1 MAAQIKE
8 AKTPLSKMTWHPD
21 VPSSAMGPEE
31 YNSTLSRN
39 VETDVRGIRSVL
51 GDEEILDTITG
62 TPIYVTGGYRLDNSW
77 WYIVG
82 TAAGVWYGSDDG
94 AAWTDITPNGTPL
107 PGYSQDM
114 NITEAWNGTTLVI
127 NDAINPPM
135 FLLGAAA
142 AFESYSN
149 TPPQTVAV
157 GGVSG
162 DGTYVTYSFAAWT
175 GAGLPFPVG
184 SYVNIQGFFPN
195 GYNSTAASPFYV
207 VAATDTSIT
216 VANTTTTTVDQGG
229 TISAYY
235 TWNYNP
241 AWTSLTA
248 GFVRLFNTPNVGS
261 ILIAGDLTANLG
273 DSTEISQPT
282 TVRWSQAF
290 GLNAVPVT
298 WQPTVTNVANELEVP
313 VRGPVVDGFAAAGN
327 FYVSSYWDTVV
338 FSPIN
343 YQTTTIPILGVRPFT
358 QGRGLLGANTWASA
372 DDLVIG
378 IDARDIWVFNGSQ
391 FKGLGNQR
399 IKNYILGNIN
409 PDYVDKIFFE
419 NNTNKNQIEIYY
431 PDLNSTGWCNK
442 MISYRYDLDV
452 FNPPRDIPDGS
463 FATEGPLWTTLPDS
477 SLGYDDSYRT
487 VVYVRGVA
495 SSKLVQKDIGFE
507 FITGAITSVFRR
519 DNILVLPNYS
529 QQVMI
534 HRVLPAVNNLDDDN
548 LVTVSTGTIDVTVGG
563 SNSVGEPVT
572 LKNTVI
578 LDIDTDNPW
587 CQITQN
593 VFRTNTIILQNTS
606 STTCWI
612 CTGLTWQYTE
622 TQDAV

>member
-62 TPIYVTGGYRLDNSW
+62 TPIYVTGGYRLDDSW
-77 WYIVG
+77 WYVVG
-82 TAAGVWYGSDDG
+82 TAEGVWYGSDDG
-94 AAWTDITPNGTPL
+94 AAWTDITPIYTPL
-107 PGYSQDM
+107 VGYSEDM
-114 NITEAWNGTTLVI
+114 NITEAWNGTTLII
-127 NDAINPPM
+127 NDGVNPPM
-135 FLLGAAA
+135 ILLGNAVR
-142 AFESYSN
+142 FEAYSN
-149 TPPQTVAV
+149 TPPQQILSIT
-157 GGVSG
+157 G
-162 DGTYVTYSFAAWT
+162 DGTTAVYEFATWT
-175 GAGLPFPVG
+175 GLGLPFPVG
-184 SYVNIQGFFPN
+184 EYVRIRNCVPDTYN
-195 GYNSTAASPFYV
+195 GIYQIIDATDNTITVYNAETASPDELGVIRPYWV
-207 VAATDTSIT
+207 
-216 VANTTTTTVDQGG
+216 
-229 TISAYY
+229 
-235 TWNYNP
+235 WNYSP
-241 AWTSLTA
+241 EFTSLSA
-248 GFVRLFNTPNVGS
+248 GFVRLFNSPNVGS
-261 ILIAGDLTANLG
+261 ILIAGNLTGNLG
-273 DSTEISQPT
+273 DSTEQYFPN

-290 GLNAVPVT
+290 GIDQAPAT
-298 WQPTVTNVANELEVP
+298 WEPSLDNVANELEVP
-313 VRGPVVDGFAAAGN
+313 VRGPVLDGFAAAGN
-327 FYVSSYWDTVV
+327 FFVQSYWDTVV

-343 YQTTTIPILGVRPFT
+343 YQTTTIPILGVRQFT
-358 QGRGLLGANTWASA
+358 QGRGLLTTNAWASA

-378 IDARDIWVFNGSQ
+378 IDARDIWVFNGQQ

-409 PDYVDKIFFE
+409 PDYAERIFVE

-431 PDLNSTGWCNK
+431 PDLNSTGWCNR
-442 MISYRYDLDV
+442 MISYRYDLDA
-452 FNPPRDIPDGS
+452 FNPPRDIPSGS

-495 SSKLVQKDIGFE
+495 STALVQKDIGFE

-572 LKNTVI
+572 LKNTVT

-593 VFRTNTIILQNTS
+593 VFRTNTIILENTS

-612 CTGLTWQYTE
+612 CTGITWQFTE

>member
-8 AKTPLSKMTWHPD
+8 AKTPLSKMSWHPD

-31 YNSTLSRN
+31 YNATQSRN
-39 VETDVRGIRSVL
+39 VETDVRGVRSVL
-51 GDEEILDTITG
+51 GDEPILDALTG
-62 TPIYVTGGYRLDNSW
+62 TPIYVTGGYRLDDSW

-82 TAAGVWYGSDDG
+82 TAEGVWYGSDDG
-94 AAWTDITPNGTPL
+94 ASWTDITPIYTPL
-107 PGYSQDM
+107 VGYSEDM
-114 NITEAWNGTTLVI
+114 NITEAWNGTTLII
-127 NDAINPPM
+127 NDGVNPPM
-135 FLLGAAA
+135 ILLGGAAR
-142 AFESYSN
+142 FEAYSN
-149 TPPQTVAV
+149 TPPQQILSIT
-157 GGVSG
+157 G
-162 DGTYVTYSFAAWT
+162 DGTTVVYEFATWT
-175 GAGLPFPVG
+175 GLGLPFPVG
-184 SYVNIQGFFPN
+184 EFVRIRNCVPDTYN
-195 GYNSTAASPFYV
+195 GVYEIIDATDNTITVYNAETASP
-207 VAATDTSIT
+207 DEL
-216 VANTTTTTVDQGG
+216 G
-229 TISAYY
+229 TIRPYWI
-235 TWNYNP
+235 WNYNN
-241 AWTSLTA
+241 AFTSLSA
-248 GFVRLFNTPNVGS
+248 GFVRLFNSPNVGS
-261 ILIAGDLTANLG
+261 ILIAGNLTGNLG
-273 DSTEISQPT
+273 DSTEQYFPN

-290 GLNAVPVT
+290 GIDQAPST
-298 WQPTVTNVANELEVP
+298 WEPSLDNVANELEVP
-313 VRGPVVDGFAAAGN
+313 LRGPVLDGFAAGGN
-327 FYVSSYWDTVV
+327 FFVQSYWDTVV

-343 YQTTTIPILGVRPFT
+343 YQTTTIPILGVRQFT
-358 QGRGLLGANTWASA
+358 QGRGLLTTNAWSSA

-378 IDARDIWVFNGSQ
+378 IDARDIWVFNGQQ

-409 PDYVDKIFFE
+409 PDYVERIFVE

-495 SSKLVQKDIGFE
+495 SSELVQKDISFE
-507 FITGAITSVFRR
+507 FITGPITSVFRR

-548 LVTVSTGTIDVTVGG
+548 LVTTSTGTIDVTVGG
-563 SNSVGEPVT
+563 SNSVGEPIT
-572 LKNTVI
+572 LKNTVT

-593 VFRTNTIILQNTS
+593 VFRTNTIILENTS

-612 CTGLTWQYTE
+612 CTGITWQFTE

>member
-8 AKTPLSKMTWHPD
+8 AKTPLSKMSWHPD

-31 YNSTLSRN
+31 YNATQSRN
-39 VETDVRGIRSVL
+39 VETDVRGVRSVL
-51 GDEEILDTITG
+51 GDEVILDALTG
-62 TPIYVTGGYRLDNSW
+62 TPIYVTGGYRLDDSW

-82 TAAGVWYGSDDG
+82 TAEGVWYASDDG
-94 AAWTDITPNGTPL
+94 ASWTDITPIYTPL
-107 PGYSQDM
+107 VGYSEDM
-114 NITEAWNGTTLVI
+114 NITEAWNGTTLII
-127 NDAINPPM
+127 NDGVNPPM
-135 FLLGAAA
+135 ILLGGAAR
-142 AFESYSN
+142 FEAYSN
-149 TPPQTVAV
+149 TPPQQILSIT
-157 GGVSG
+157 G
-162 DGTYVTYSFAAWT
+162 DGTTVVYEFATWT
-175 GAGLPFPVG
+175 GLGLPFPVG
-184 SYVNIQGFFPN
+184 EYVRIRNCVPDTYN
-195 GYNSTAASPFYV
+195 GIYEIIDATDNTITVYNAETASP
-207 VAATDTSIT
+207 DEL
-216 VANTTTTTVDQGG
+216 G
-229 TISAYY
+229 TIRPYWI
-235 TWNYNP
+235 WNYSP
-241 AWTSLTA
+241 EFTSLSA
-248 GFVRLFNTPNVGS
+248 GFVRLFNSPNVGS
-261 ILIAGDLTANLG
+261 ILIAGNLTGNLG
-273 DSTEISQPT
+273 DSTEQYFPN

-290 GLNAVPVT
+290 GIDQAPST
-298 WQPTVTNVANELEVP
+298 WEPSLDNVANELEVP
-313 VRGPVVDGFAAAGN
+313 LRGPVLDGFAAGGN
-327 FYVSSYWDTVV
+327 FFVQSYWDTVV

-343 YQTTTIPILGVRPFT
+343 YQTTTIPILGVRQFT
-358 QGRGLLGANTWASA
+358 QGRGLLTTNAWSSA

-378 IDARDIWVFNGSQ
+378 IDARDIWVFNGQQ

-409 PDYVDKIFFE
+409 PDYVERIFVE

-495 SSKLVQKDIGFE
+495 SSELVQKDIGFE
-507 FITGAITSVFRR
+507 FITGPITSVFRR

-548 LVTVSTGTIDVTVGG
+548 LVTTSTGTIDVTVGG

-572 LKNTVI
+572 LKNTVT

-593 VFRTNTIILQNTS
+593 VFRTNTIILENTS

-612 CTGLTWQYTE
+612 CTGITWQFTE

>member
-8 AKTPLSKMTWHPD
+8 AKTPLSKMSWHPD

-31 YNSTLSRN
+31 YNATQSRN
-39 VETDVRGIRSVL
+39 VETDVRGVRSVL
-51 GDEEILDTITG
+51 GDEPILDALTG
-62 TPIYVTGGYRLDNSW
+62 TPIYVTGGYRLDDSW

-82 TAAGVWYGSDDG
+82 TAEGVWYGSDDG
-94 AAWTDITPNGTPL
+94 ASWTDITPIYTPL
-107 PGYSQDM
+107 VGYSEDM
-114 NITEAWNGTTLVI
+114 NITEAWNGTTLII
-127 NDAINPPM
+127 NDGVNPPM
-135 FLLGAAA
+135 ILLGGAAR
-142 AFESYSN
+142 FEAYSN
-149 TPPQTVAV
+149 TPPQQILSIT
-157 GGVSG
+157 G
-162 DGTYVTYSFAAWT
+162 DGTTVVYEFATWT
-175 GAGLPFPVG
+175 GLGLPFPVG
-184 SYVNIQGFFPN
+184 EYVRIRNCVPDTYN
-195 GYNSTAASPFYV
+195 GLYEIID
-207 VAATDTSIT
+207 ATDNTIT
-216 VANTTTTTVDQGG
+216 VYNTETA
-229 TISAYY
+229 SATDLGIIRPYWI
-235 TWNYNP
+235 WNYNN
-241 AWTSLTA
+241 AFTSLSA
-248 GFVRLFNTPNVGS
+248 GFVRLFNSPNVGS
-261 ILIAGDLTANLG
+261 ILIAGNLTGNLG
-273 DSTEISQPT
+273 DSTEQYFPN

-290 GLNAVPVT
+290 GIDQAPST
-298 WQPTVTNVANELEVP
+298 WEPSLDNVANELEVP
-313 VRGPVVDGFAAAGN
+313 LRGPVLDGFAAGGN
-327 FYVSSYWDTVV
+327 FFVQSYWDTVV

-343 YQTTTIPILGVRPFT
+343 YQTTTIPILGVRQFT
-358 QGRGLLGANTWASA
+358 QGRGLLTTNAWSSA

-378 IDARDIWVFNGSQ
+378 IDARDIWVFNGQQ

-409 PDYVDKIFFE
+409 PDYVERIFVE

-495 SSKLVQKDIGFE
+495 SSELVQKDISFE
-507 FITGAITSVFRR
+507 FITGPITSVFRR

-548 LVTVSTGTIDVTVGG
+548 LVTTSTGTIDVTVGG
-563 SNSVGEPVT
+563 SNSVGEPIT
-572 LKNTVI
+572 LKNTVT

-593 VFRTNTIILQNTS
+593 VFRTNTIILENTS

-612 CTGLTWQYTE
+612 CTGITWQFTE

>member
-62 TPIYVTGGYRLDNSW
+62 TPIYVTGGYRLDDSW

-82 TAAGVWYGSDDG
+82 TAEGVWYGSDDG
-94 AAWTDITPNGTPL
+94 AAWTDITPIYTPL
-107 PGYSQDM
+107 VGYSEDM
-114 NITEAWNGTTLVI
+114 NITEAWNGTTLII
-127 NDAINPPM
+127 NDGVNPPM
-135 FLLGAAA
+135 ILLGNAVR
-142 AFESYSN
+142 FEAYSN
-149 TPPQTVAV
+149 TPPQQILSIT
-157 GGVSG
+157 G
-162 DGTYVTYSFAAWT
+162 DGTTAVYEFATWT
-175 GAGLPFPVG
+175 GLGLPFPVG
-184 SYVNIQGFFPN
+184 EYVRIRNCVPDTYN
-195 GYNSTAASPFYV
+195 GIYEIIDATDNTITVYNAETASPDELGVIRPYWV
-207 VAATDTSIT
+207 
-216 VANTTTTTVDQGG
+216 
-229 TISAYY
+229 
-235 TWNYNP
+235 WNYSP
-241 AWTSLTA
+241 EFTSLSA
-248 GFVRLFNTPNVGS
+248 GFVRLFNSPNVGS
-261 ILIAGDLTANLG
+261 ILIAGNLTGNLG
-273 DSTEISQPT
+273 DSTEQYFPN

-290 GLNAVPVT
+290 GIDQAPST
-298 WQPTVTNVANELEVP
+298 WEPSLDNVANELEVP
-313 VRGPVVDGFAAAGN
+313 LRGPVLDGFAAGSN
-327 FYVSSYWDTVV
+327 FFVQSYWDTVV

-343 YQTTTIPILGVRPFT
+343 YQTTTIPILGVRQFT
-358 QGRGLLGANTWASA
+358 QGRGLLTTNAWASA

-378 IDARDIWVFNGSQ
+378 IDARDIWVFNGQQ

-409 PDYVDKIFFE
+409 PDYAERIFFE

-442 MISYRYDLDV
+442 MISYRYDLDA

-495 SSKLVQKDIGFE
+495 STALVQKDIGFE

-563 SNSVGEPVT
+563 ANSVGEPVT
-572 LKNTVI
+572 LKNTVT

-593 VFRTNTIILQNTS
+593 VFRTNTIILENTS
-606 STTCWI
+606 TTNCWI
-612 CTGLTWQYTE
+612 CTGITWQFTE